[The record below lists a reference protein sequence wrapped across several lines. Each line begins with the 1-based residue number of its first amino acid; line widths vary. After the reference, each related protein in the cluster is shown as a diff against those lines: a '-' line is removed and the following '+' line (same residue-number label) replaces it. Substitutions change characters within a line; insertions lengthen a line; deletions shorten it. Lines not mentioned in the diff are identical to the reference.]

1 MLALKR
7 INSTTMKKVDVL
19 LGLQWGDEGKGKI
32 VDVLSPQYDVICR
45 FQGGPNAGHTIE
57 CKGQKFILH
66 TIPSGIL
73 NHNTLNII
81 GNGVIIDPF
90 ILQKEINMLEEK
102 AGVDVGANLMISR
115 RSHLI
120 LPTHRLM
127 DAVQEASKGAGKIG
141 STLKGIGPAYTD
153 RTARHGI
160 RSGDVF
166 LSGFQ
171 EKYWELRKRHL
182 QIISTYNIEIQN
194 ITIDGYNF
202 ESYEEQWYASLETF
216 KKLRQIDA
224 EFFIQEQMRAG
235 RRILAEGAQGTLLD
249 VDFGAYPYVTSS
261 NTIAAGVCTG
271 LGIPPSAVGE
281 VYGIAKAYCTRVG
294 NGPFPTELLDETG
307 DKLRKNGHEF
317 GSTTGRPR
325 RCGWLDLPALRYAI
339 MLNGVTRLIITKT
352 DVLNDFET
360 IQVCNAYEFG
370 GQTMDYLPYD
380 YSTVKPI
387 YRPHPGWNCT
397 LSGIE
402 QAENFP
408 EALKNYLRMIEQ
420 ETGVPI
426 YMVSTGPDRNQIITL
441 LS

>member
-1 MLALKR
+1 M
-7 INSTTMKKVDVL
+7 KVDVL

-73 NHNTLNII
+73 NEHTINII

-90 ILQKEINMLEEK
+90 ILQKEITMLGEK
-102 AGVDVGANLMISR
+102 AGIDVFANLWVSR

-120 LPTHRLM
+120 LPTHRLL
-127 DAVQEASKGAGKIG
+127 DAVQEASKGKAKIG

-160 RSGDVF
+160 RAGE
-166 LSGFQ
+166 LMTEGFKF
-171 EKYWELRKRHL
+171 KYDALRGQHL
-182 QIISTYNIEIQN
+182 RIANTYQVDLDG
-194 ITIDGYNF
+194 ITIDGF
-202 ESYEEQWYASLETF
+202 SFADYEAQWFDSLNTF
-216 KKLRQIDA
+216 KKLKQIDA
-224 EFFIQEQMRAG
+224 EYLIPTLLREGKRV
-235 RRILAEGAQGTLLD
+235 LAEGAQGTLLD

-294 NGPFPTELLDETG
+294 NGPFPTELLDENG
-307 DKLRKNGHEF
+307 DKLRKEGHEY

-339 MLNGVTRLIITKT
+339 MLNGTTRLIITKT
-352 DVLNDFET
+352 DVLNGFEE
-360 IQVCNAYEFG
+360 IQVCTAYEHEG
-370 GQTMDYLPYD
+370 NIIDVLPFD
-380 YSTVKPI
+380 YSAVKPV
-387 YRPHPGWNCT
+387 YQKYKGWNISLDKIT
-397 LSGIE
+397 RKE
-402 QAENFP
+402 DFP
-408 EALKNYLRMIEQ
+408 EALKEYLEMIER
-420 ETGVPI
+420 ETEIPV
-426 YMVSTGPDRNQIITL
+426 YMVSTGPDRDQIIKL
-441 LS
+441 KN

>member
-1 MLALKR
+1 M
-7 INSTTMKKVDVL
+7 KVDVL

-73 NHNTLNII
+73 NEHTINII

-90 ILQKEINMLEEK
+90 ILQKEITMLGEK
-102 AGVDVGANLMISR
+102 AGIDVFANLWVSR

-120 LPTHRLM
+120 LPTHRLL
-127 DAVQEASKGAGKIG
+127 DAVQEASKGKAKIG

-160 RSGDVF
+160 RAGELMAETFKAKYDALRGQHLRIINTFDVD
-166 LSGFQ
+166 LAG
-171 EKYWELRKRHL
+171 
-182 QIISTYNIEIQN
+182 
-194 ITIDGYNF
+194 ITIDGF
-202 ESYEEQWYASLETF
+202 SFADYEARWFDSLNTL

-224 EFFIQEQMRAG
+224 EYLIPTLLREGKRV
-235 RRILAEGAQGTLLD
+235 LAEGAQGTLLD
-249 VDFGAYPYVTSS
+249 VDFGAYPFVTSS

-281 VYGIAKAYCTRVG
+281 IYGIAKAYCTRVG
-294 NGPFPTELLDETG
+294 NGPFPTELLDENG
-307 DKLRKNGHEF
+307 EKLRKEGHEY

-339 MLNGVTRLIITKT
+339 MLNGTTRLIITKT
-352 DVLNDFET
+352 DVLNEFEE
-360 IQVCNAYEFG
+360 IQVCTAYEHEGKTIDF
-370 GQTMDYLPYD
+370 LPFD
-380 YSTVKPI
+380 YSQVKPV
-387 YRPHPGWNCT
+387 YQKHRGWNVSLDKVT
-397 LSGIE
+397 QKE
-402 QAENFP
+402 DFP
-408 EALKNYLRMIEQ
+408 EALKDYLAMIER
-420 ETGVPI
+420 ETGVPV
-426 YMVSTGPDRNQIITL
+426 YMVSTGPDRDQIIKL
-441 LS
+441 KD

>member
-1 MLALKR
+1 
-7 INSTTMKKVDVL
+7 MKKVDVL

-32 VDVLSPQYDVICR
+32 VDVLSPHYDVICR

-73 NHNTLNII
+73 NNNTLNII

-90 ILQKEINMLEEK
+90 ILQKEINMLAEK
-102 AGVDVGANLMISR
+102 AGIDVGSNLLISR

-171 EKYWELRKRHL
+171 EKYRELRTRHL
-182 QIISTYNIEIQN
+182 QIINTNNIGIQN

-202 ESYEEQWYASLETF
+202 EAYEEQWFASLETF
-216 KKLRQIDA
+216 KKLQQIDA

-307 DKLRKNGHEF
+307 DKLRKNGQEF

-352 DVLNDFET
+352 DVLNDFDT
-360 IQVCNAYEFG
+360 IQVCYAYEFG
-370 GQTMDYLPYD
+370 GQTIDYLPYD
-380 YSTVKPI
+380 YSNVKPI
-387 YRPHPGWNCT
+387 YRPHPGWNYT
-397 LSGIE
+397 LNGIG
-402 QAENFP
+402 QADNFP
-408 EALKNYLRMIEQ
+408 EALRNYLRMIEK

-426 YMVSTGPDRNQIITL
+426 SMVSTGPDRNQIITL

>member
-1 MLALKR
+1 M
-7 INSTTMKKVDVL
+7 KVDVL

-73 NHNTLNII
+73 NEHTINII

-90 ILQKEINMLEEK
+90 ILQKEITMLGEK
-102 AGVDVGANLMISR
+102 AGIDVFANLWVSR

-120 LPTHRLM
+120 LPTHRLL
-127 DAVQEASKGAGKIG
+127 DAVQEASKGKAKIG

-160 RSGDVF
+160 RAGE
-166 LSGFQ
+166 LMTEGFKA
-171 EKYWELRKRHL
+171 KYDALRGQHL
-182 QIISTYNIEIQN
+182 RIINTYEVDLAG
-194 ITIDGYNF
+194 ITIDGLSF
-202 ESYEEQWYASLETF
+202 ADYEARWFDSLNTL
-216 KKLRQIDA
+216 KKLKQIDA
-224 EFFIQEQMRAG
+224 EYLIPSLLKEGKRV
-235 RRILAEGAQGTLLD
+235 LAEGAQGTLLD

-294 NGPFPTELLDETG
+294 NGPFPTELLDENG
-307 DKLRKNGHEF
+307 EKLRKEGHEY

-339 MLNGVTRLIITKT
+339 MLNGTTRLIITKT
-352 DVLNDFET
+352 DVLNDFEE
-360 IQVCNAYEFG
+360 IQVCTAYEHEGKTIDF
-370 GQTMDYLPYD
+370 LPFD
-380 YSTVKPI
+380 YSQVKPV
-387 YRPHPGWNCT
+387 YQKHKGWNVSLDKIT
-397 LSGIE
+397 RKE
-402 QAENFP
+402 DFP
-408 EALKNYLRMIEQ
+408 EALNDYLAMIER
-420 ETGVPI
+420 ETGIPV
-426 YMVSTGPDRNQIITL
+426 YMVSTGPDRDQIIKL
-441 LS
+441 KD

>member
-1 MLALKR
+1 M
-7 INSTTMKKVDVL
+7 KVDVL

-32 VDVLSPQYDVICR
+32 VDVLSPGYDVICR

-57 CKGQKFILH
+57 RQGQKFILH

-73 NHNTLNII
+73 NKHTLNII

-90 ILQKEINMLEEK
+90 ILHKEITMLNEK
-102 AGVDVGANLMISR
+102 AGIDVLANLWVSR

-120 LPTHRLM
+120 LPTHRLL
-127 DAVQEASKGAGKIG
+127 DAVLEASKGKAKIG

-160 RSGDVF
+160 RTGDLMTNVF
-166 LSGFQ
+166 NT
-171 EKYWELRKRHL
+171 KYEVLRDQHL
-182 QIISTYNIEIQN
+182 RIIKTYEVDLAS
-194 ITIDGYNF
+194 ITIDGFSFAN
-202 ESYEEQWYASLETF
+202 YEAQWFASLKTL
-216 KKLRQIDA
+216 KNLKQIDA
-224 EFFIQEQMRAG
+224 EYLIPSFLREG
-235 RRILAEGAQGTLLD
+235 KKVLAEGAQGTLLD
-249 VDFGAYPYVTSS
+249 IDFGAYPYVTSS

-307 DKLRKNGHEF
+307 EKLRKEGHEF

-339 MLNGVTRLIITKT
+339 MLNGTTRLIITKT
-352 DVLNDFET
+352 DVLNDFEE
-360 IQVCNAYEFG
+360 IQVCTAYESE
-370 GQTMDYLPYD
+370 GQITHTLPFDY
-380 YSTVKPI
+380 THVKPV
-387 YRPHPGWNCT
+387 YQTHKGWNT
-397 LSGIE
+397 SLKNVNRKEDI
-402 QAENFP
+402 P
-408 EALKNYLRMIEQ
+408 EALMNYLQMIEK

-426 YMVSTGPDRNQIITL
+426 YMVSTGPDRDQIISL
-441 LS
+441 KD